1 MKILVCSNFFPPEA
15 IGGAELVAFE
25 HGKVL
30 QAKGHEV
37 RVFRG
42 RMGGQ
47 PWRPYRVTKGRGE
60 FPQTIVGL
68 SPRDIAGDTWNFAN
82 PLVEK
87 AFRDTVVDFAPEVV
101 HFHNLVGLSVR
112 LIDICRA
119 LGVPTVMTLHDY
131 WAICFKNTM
140 IKNDGR
146 VCQQSGF
153 DCLGCQETVAAG
165 RVLPTPVRNAW
176 ILRSIAHLDH
186 LIVPSHYMTDRYV
199 EAGLS
204 RERIAVIKYG
214 IDVNRFA
221 PVSRHNSV
229 LTLGFIGYLGRHKGL
244 AVLLE
249 ALPRVQPPEGVRL
262 LVVGDGEQA
271 DVLKALC
278 RDLGLDA
285 RVTFL
290 GRIDN
295 QAIRS
300 VYDQLDT
307 LVVPSIW
314 PENSPVTISE
324 AMASGLPV
332 LASDIGGMR
341 ELVNDGVTGFLVPPG
356 DSEALADRIAR
367 LLAEPH
373 LRDRMGQA
381 AREWICGSTVE
392 RQVDQIVDVYRS
404 AIASRGTGG
413 SLPGTAVLYHSASSW
428 GGRLRQT
435 FGQLAEVERILKRRV
450 LPFDVVDAADDTIA
464 AASLLLVLSGDA
476 QAWTAAVRALAHG
489 VPLVVPE
496 ELEELRELCV
506 ASGAGLFWR
515 EPDELGACV
524 EFLLTRE
531 DVRTALGA
539 NGRRFVEQHARAPVP
554 PQ

>member
-1 MKILVCSNFFPPEA
+1 MKVLICSNFFPPEA

-30 QAKGHEV
+30 RARGHEV
-37 RVFRG
+37 RIFRG
-42 RMGGQ
+42 RLGGQ

-68 SPRDIAGDTWNFAN
+68 TPRDIAGDTWNFAN
-82 PLVEK
+82 PSVER
-87 AFRDTVVDFAPEVV
+87 AFRDTVVDFAPDVV

-112 LIDICRA
+112 LVDLCQA

-140 IKNDGR
+140 IRNDGS
-146 VCQQSGF
+146 VCRHGGF

-165 RVLPTPVRNAW
+165 RLMPTPVRNAQ
-176 ILRSIAHLDH
+176 ILRSIVRVDQLVA
-186 LIVPSHYMTDRYV
+186 PSQYMMERYV
-199 EAGLS
+199 DAGVS
-204 RERIAVIKYG
+204 RERVAVIKYG

-221 PVSRHNSV
+221 PVRRQNAV
-229 LTLGFIGYLGRHKGL
+229 FTLGFIGYLGHHKGL

-249 ALPRVQPPEGVRL
+249 ALPCLDNLERVRL

-271 DVLKALC
+271 DALKALSGE
-278 RDLGLDA
+278 LGLDA
-285 RVTFL
+285 QVTFL

-300 VYDQLDT
+300 VYDQLDA

-341 ELVNDGVTGFLVPPG
+341 ELVADGVTGFLVSPG
-356 DSEALADRIAR
+356 DSMALAERIER
-367 LLAEPH
+367 LLAAPE
-373 LRDRMGQA
+373 LRERMGQA
-381 AREWICGSTVE
+381 ARATIGACSVE
-392 RQVDQIVDVYRS
+392 HQVDQIVEVYGR
-404 AIASRGTGG
+404 AIASRGMGG
-413 SLPGTAVLYHSASSW
+413 TPPGAAVLYHSAPSW
-428 GGRLRQT
+428 GGRPRQA
-435 FGQLAEVERILKRRV
+435 FEQLADVERTLKCRV
-450 LPFDVVDAADDTIA
+450 LPFDAVDAGDDLMA
-464 AASLLLVLSGDA
+464 AADLFLILSNDA
-476 QAWTAAVRALAHG
+476 RAWSAAVRALSHG

-496 ELEELRELCV
+496 ELDELRELCV
-506 ASGAGLFWR
+506 ASNAGLFWR
-515 EPDELGACV
+515 EPEELGGCV
-524 EFLLTRE
+524 EFLLARD
-531 DVRTALGA
+531 DVRAALGN
-539 NGRRFVEQHARAPVP
+539 NGRRFVEQQARAPGLP
-554 PQ
+554 R

>member
-25 HGKVL
+25 HGRVMRDR
-30 QAKGHEV
+30 GHEV

-42 RMGGQ
+42 RLGGA
-47 PWRPYRVTKGRGE
+47 PWRPSRLSTRRGE
-60 FPQTIVGL
+60 FPQAIVGL

-82 PLVEK
+82 PLIEN
-87 AFRDTVVDFAPEVV
+87 AFRDTVVDFAPDVV

-112 LIDICRA
+112 LIDVCQS
-119 LGVPTVMTLHDY
+119 LGIPTVMTLHDY

-146 VCQQSGF
+146 VCRQSGF
-153 DCLGCQETVAAG
+153 DCLGCQETVMAG
-165 RVLPTPVRNAW
+165 RVMPTPVRNAW
-176 ILRSIAHLDH
+176 ILRSMARLDQ
-186 LIVPSHYMTDRYV
+186 LVVPSHYMTDRYV
-199 EAGLS
+199 EAGLP

-214 IDVNRFA
+214 IDVNRFT
-221 PVSRHNSV
+221 PSLRENDV

-249 ALPRVQPPEGVRL
+249 ALPRVRPPEGVRL

-271 DVLKALC
+271 GALKALC
-278 RDLGLDA
+278 QDLGLDG

-295 QAIRS
+295 QAIRP
-300 VYDQLDT
+300 VYDQLDA
-307 LVVPSIW
+307 LVVPSVW

-324 AMASGLPV
+324 AMACGLPV
-332 LASDIGGMR
+332 LASDIGGIR
-341 ELVNDGVTGFLVPPG
+341 ELVTDGVTGFLVPPG
-356 DSEALADRIAR
+356 DSDALAQRVGR
-367 LLAEPH
+367 LLAEPA

-381 AREWICGSTVE
+381 AREWICACSVD
-392 RQVDQIVDVYRS
+392 RQVDQILDVYQR
-404 AIASRGTGG
+404 AIATRDGASEFP
-413 SLPGTAVLYHSASSW
+413 PGAPILYHSAATW
-428 GGRLRQT
+428 GGRLRQA
-435 FGQLAEVERILKRRV
+435 FGQLAEVERLLKRRV
-450 LPFDVVDAADDTIA
+450 LPFDLAGGGAMLDTASVLLILSADARA
-464 AASLLLVLSGDA
+464 LP
-476 QAWTAAVRALAHG
+476 AAVRALSHG
-489 VPLVVPE
+489 VPLIVPE

-524 EFLLTRE
+524 ELLLSRD
-531 DVRTALGA
+531 DVRAALGA
-539 NGRRFVEQHARAPVP
+539 SGRRFVEARARTAPAG
-554 PQ
+554 